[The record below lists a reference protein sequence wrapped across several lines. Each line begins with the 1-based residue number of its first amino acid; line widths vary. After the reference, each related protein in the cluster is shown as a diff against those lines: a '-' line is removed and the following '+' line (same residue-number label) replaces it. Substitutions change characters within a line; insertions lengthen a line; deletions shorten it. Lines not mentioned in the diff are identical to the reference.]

1 MSRPLMFLI
10 APETSLI
17 AITLPPASLISRAA
31 QEPTLPNPCITKRWP
46 AMPLPC
52 SASKASVA
60 NRTPLPVAASLP
72 NDPPRSTG
80 FPVTTAGE

>member
-1 MSRPLMFLI
+1 MQLTESENVSDVNFLKGM
-10 APETSLI
+10 
-17 AITLPPASLISRAA
+17 TLAYTPF
-31 QEPTLPNPCITKRWP
+31 TCMTKRWP

-72 NDPPRSTG
+72 NDPPRSC
-80 FPVTTAGE
+80 VLSRIHAR